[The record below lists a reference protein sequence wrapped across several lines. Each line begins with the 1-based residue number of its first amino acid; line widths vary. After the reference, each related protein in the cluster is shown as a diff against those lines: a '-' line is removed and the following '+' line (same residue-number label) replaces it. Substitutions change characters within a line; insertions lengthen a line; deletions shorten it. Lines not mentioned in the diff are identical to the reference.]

1 MWRNKR
7 HSAGRWQFLVIFG
20 GGQNDHIMRYNELT
34 QSHKVIQ
41 LNHIKLFM
49 AQANSKLGL
58 SNLLEPE
65 FSQKSPFAQLS
76 LSKVQGNFLLNL
88 SFLSVV
94 PFLGIPQNS
103 LERKTAVKLSLLL
116 HREPDGRLWRCA
128 KWSHLPSLGC
138 SNLGQCIDLDL
149 HQSLPEV
156 LGGSPAAHKTR
167 KVTRNANQIGTL
179 SGQSSRKHI
188 STSPSD
194 VIARAFHDR
203 YPMEMIR
210 QQEEKSPRYWKTLDN
225 IKWELSQ
232 KRRVISYFLAGI
244 LTLFIFPLFLCTAP
258 HQQEMNEMI
267 FKN

>member
-20 GGQNDHIMRYNELT
+20 GGQNDCIMSYNELT

-94 PFLGIPQNS
+94 LFLGILIPTQFLGKEDS
-103 LERKTAVKLSLLL
+103 SKTL
-116 HREPDGRLWRCA
+116 
-128 KWSHLPSLGC
+128 
-138 SNLGQCIDLDL
+138 
-149 HQSLPEV
+149 
-156 LGGSPAAHKTR
+156 T
-167 KVTRNANQIGTL
+167 
-179 SGQSSRKHI
+179 
-188 STSPSD
+188 TSPQG
-194 VIARAFHDR
+194 ARWEITEMR
-203 YPMEMIR
+203 KMESPSWPWLF
-210 QQEEKSPRYWKTLDN
+210 KSRAL
-225 IKWELSQ
+225 
-232 KRRVISYFLAGI
+232 
-244 LTLFIFPLFLCTAP
+244 
-258 HQQEMNEMI
+258 H
-267 FKN
+267 